1 MGVYRV
7 KLKSRRDVAAGT
19 MAFTLE
25 KPEGF
30 SFKAGQSAD
39 FKLIDPPETDDDGI
53 ERTFSLASAPFEND
67 LMVATRMR
75 DTAFKRVLKTMSLGT
90 ELIMDAPYGSLT
102 LHNAAARPAV
112 YLTGGIG
119 VTPARSIILQAGHD
133 KRPQKII
140 LFYSNK
146 TPADAAFLDELTAAE
161 RANPNFKLVA
171 TMTHLD
177 ASDAS
182 WTGERGLITMQMIQ
196 RHAPDLTAPIYYLSG
211 PPAMVEAM
219 RRLLNEAGVDDD
231 NIRSEEF
238 PGY

>member
-1 MGVYRV
+1 MGVYTV
-7 KLKSRRDVAAGT
+7 KLKSRRGVASGT

-30 SFKAGQSAD
+30 AYKAGQSAD
-39 FKLIDPPETDDDGI
+39 FKLIDPPETDDEGI
-53 ERTFSLASAPFEND
+53 ERTFSLASAPFEDD

-75 DTAFKRVLKTMSLGT
+75 DTAFKRVLKTMDLGT
-90 ELIMDAPYGSLT
+90 EIVMDAPYGSLT
-102 LHNAAARPAV
+102 LHNAADTPAV

-133 KRPQKII
+133 KRPQKIT

-146 TPADAAFLDELTAAE
+146 TPADAAFLDELIDAQKT
-161 RANPNFKLVA
+161 NPNFKLVA

-177 ASDAS
+177 DSDPS
-182 WTGERGLITMQMIQ
+182 WEGERGIINKEMIQ
-196 RHAPDLTAPIYYLSG
+196 KSVPNLVGPIYYLSG

-238 PGY
+238 AGY

>member
-1 MGVYRV
+1 MGVCRV
-7 KLKSRRDVAAGT
+7 RLKNRRDVAAGT
-19 MAFTLE
+19 MAFTFE

-30 SFKAGQSAD
+30 AYKAGQSAD
-39 FKLIDPPETDDDGI
+39 FKLIDPPEPDDEGI
-53 ERTFSLASAPFEND
+53 ERTFSFASAPFESD

-90 ELIMDAPYGSLT
+90 EIIMDAPYGSLT
-102 LHNAAARPAV
+102 LHNAADKAAV

-146 TPADAAFLDELTAAE
+146 TPADAAFLDELTEAQKTN
-161 RANPNFKLVA
+161 ANYKLVA

-182 WTGERGLITMQMIQ
+182 WTGERGYITKEMIQ
-196 RHAPDLTAPIYYLSG
+196 KRVPDLGAPIYYLSG

-238 PGY
+238 AGY